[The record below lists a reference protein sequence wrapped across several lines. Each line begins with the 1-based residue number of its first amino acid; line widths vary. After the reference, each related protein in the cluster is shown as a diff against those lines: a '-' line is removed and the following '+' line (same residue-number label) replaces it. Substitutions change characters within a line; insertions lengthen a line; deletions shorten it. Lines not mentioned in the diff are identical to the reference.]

1 MTDKLQQSEIVSLLA
16 QLNGQKD
23 EGSQWQLVGDTLNKT
38 FRFKSFIRAFGWMS
52 QVALW
57 AEKLNHHP
65 EWKNVYNRVE
75 VVLTTHDA
83 KGLTEKDF
91 LLAQKMENLTIN

>member
-1 MTDKLQQSEIVSLLA
+1 MADKLQQNEIVSLLA
-16 QLNGQKD
+16 QLNGQRN
-23 EGSQWQLVGDTLNKT
+23 EEEEWQLKDHTLCKT

-75 VVLTTHDA
+75 VVLTTHDV

-91 LLAQKMENLTIN
+91 QLAQKMEKLAAN